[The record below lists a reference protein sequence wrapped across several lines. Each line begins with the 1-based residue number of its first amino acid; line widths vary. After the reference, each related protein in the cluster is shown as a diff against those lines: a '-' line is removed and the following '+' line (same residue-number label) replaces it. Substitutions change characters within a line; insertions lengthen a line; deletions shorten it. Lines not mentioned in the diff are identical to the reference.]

1 MQYFINTWK
10 GNWNSKTIQTGKSKE
25 AISYKA
31 NPWIL
36 QTSLINPNPLSIW
49 CPDVGGSDPLV
60 NKHLCVL
67 PSNPSNLVTVLFLH
81 KHCSLTFLLL
91 PL

>member
-60 NKHLCVL
+60 NKHLCVFPQTL
-67 PSNPSNLVTVLFLH
+67 QI
-81 KHCSLTFLLL
+81 LLL
-91 PL
+91 FFSCTNTAV